1 MLMDEETLAPQS
13 TDALETVQIV
23 RYTEADE
30 VYAPGFYAKHGWT
43 LWIAGGLL
51 LTVLLYLLVR
61 FFETR
66 RR

>member
-1 MLMDEETLAPQS
+1 MDEDILDPQGTDAPQ
-13 TDALETVQIV
+13 AVQIV

-30 VYAPGFYAKHGWT
+30 AYAPGFYAKHGWT